1 MLFGDS
7 GPQMKRDILIQKWKM
22 NSSFSKKRLLL
33 ALSKETYLLILRCP
47 VSAQLFIN
55 NYQKSTI
62 FLKVKTFR
70 NNREFNPKK
79 EIKTLLL
86 IWTNLLCKLRVDQI
100 NLNHVLD
107 KVLKIPLIKTT
118 WKQTPMFMIL
128 KI

>member
-118 WKQTPMFMIL
+118 WKQTLMFMIL